1 MTVTMADHKNSIHRF
16 EMRVYFEDTDV
27 GGIVYYANYLR
38 FAERGRTEMLRQSGF
53 KSSELIRLHNA
64 ALAVR
69 HCAVDYLQSARLD
82 DVLVVETEIIACKGA
97 ALDLK
102 QRVLCGDI
110 ELVVMDVRLAYI
122 DLDRGRAKRLPENLR
137 KNIVALMKTQ

>member
-1 MTVTMADHKNSIHRF
+1 MMVTMADHKNSIHRF

-38 FAERGRTEMLRQSGF
+38 FAERARTEMLRQLGFESSGF
-53 KSSELIRLHNA
+53 IQTYNA

-69 HCAVDYLQSARLD
+69 RCTVDYLKSARLD

-102 QRVLCGDI
+102 QRVLCAGI
-110 ELVVMDVRLAYI
+110 ELVVMDVRLACI
-122 DLDRGRAKRLPENLR
+122 DLARGRAKRLPENLLESIR
-137 KNIVALMKTQ
+137 ALMKT